1 MLTSRD
7 RIRHLPAQR
16 LIPQPYR
23 NFKNINRRYVS
34 IGVEGRPIRG
44 SKNGTNGVKNAGS
57 SNSASMRASSS
68 GSRCNSSGRTDSH
81 NDG

>member
-1 MLTSRD
+1 VIESDTSWHSDSYPSR
-7 RIRHLPAQR
+7 
-16 LIPQPYR
+16 YR

-34 IGVEGRPIRG
+34 IGVDGRPIRG
-44 SKNGTNGVKNAGS
+44 SKNATNGVKNAGS
-57 SNSASMRASSS
+57 SNNASTRDNSS